1 MPEAPSGYATRSA
14 SSAASFDRAEG
25 LANIPPAA
33 TADTA
38 MGDDSK
44 LMQLAL
50 LSPPSSLLKLTT
62 ESVGAD
68 EKTAS
73 GAAAGLAM
81 LRQPGVSAALRS
93 ALHVV
98 GDPLTPLSSEHKNR
112 FAERYIHTRVVV
124 DRHTA
129 GAVLYKAFTQ
139 PKVIILRDFP
149 GTIAPAFPTVSSL
162 LLNPPSGDAVAYS
175 FNHHRSRV
183 HYLFMTHYPDTPA
196 AREARAWW
204 DTVNLLPDTGKL
216 EDQSAGV
223 VWTFISRRA
232 KSSLHIDAGD
242 GTCSQVLGR
251 KLWVFALAKEA
262 REHGLVELQSDSM
275 RDDPAGTHRII
286 DWLACDSFQWCILH
300 EGDTIAH
307 SRDWLH
313 AVCCIGD
320 EDSVSSANYCW
331 LQGTPSLPKA
341 ELQPKKL
348 RKRKSSSDDAE
359 LHSRPPQPLPIV
371 LAAAAAASS
380 SHSSVVQRV
389 AAAALIADGQTA
401 AAAAA
406 KAAIPV
412 SVARRWIKRL
422 RASSS
427 PEDAPRSGR
436 PRKTDALADAAIK
449 RAAEINPFASN
460 KAIRSQLQLP
470 VSAATVGRRLDDA
483 GLASYFAA
491 MKRHYTDEQRRARLS
506 FANGYKHW
514 TPEQWE
520 RVIFSDEVTIEGD
533 GRKRRIRVRRP
544 PNTRFDPQY
553 TQHSQ
558 IFTPSR
564 HLFACF
570 CSRGPGFCEMYEGKL
585 DGKALKGLL
594 ERTVPET
601 AADYYQ
607 TDPTKPGHE
616 EWWLLHDGSPVFR
629 SSTVQTWIF
638 NKQINV
644 LDWPPYSPDL
654 NPIENLWPRVHAL
667 MDRLMPTTDEQ
678 VADAFVECWPELSL
692 DIFTDFAQS
701 MPARIQAVIDANG
714 DATKY

>member
-1 MPEAPSGYATRSA
+1 MTAALPSLDPPLFHINMTTQEHAAAPAGTST
-14 SSAASFDRAEG
+14 
-25 LANIPPAA
+25 
-33 TADTA
+33 
-38 MGDDSK
+38 
-44 LMQLAL
+44 
-50 LSPPSSLLKLTT
+50 
-62 ESVGAD
+62 
-68 EKTAS
+68 
-73 GAAAGLAM
+73 AAAGLAA
-81 LRQPGVSAALRS
+81 LRQEGVSSALRS

-98 GDPLTPLSSEHKNR
+98 GDPSTPLSSQHKNR
-112 FAERYIHTRVVV
+112 FAERYIHSRIVV

-129 GAVLYKAFTQ
+129 GAVLYEAFTQ
-139 PKVIILRDFP
+139 PKVLILRNFP
-149 GTIAPAFPTVSSL
+149 GTIAPAYPTVSSL

-183 HYLFMTHYPDTPA
+183 HYLFMTHYPDTAA

-204 DTVNLLPDTGKL
+204 DTINLLPDTGKL

-223 VWTFISRRA
+223 VWTFVSRRA

-242 GTCSQVLGR
+242 GTCSQVFGR

-275 RDDPAGTHRII
+275 RDNPDGTHRII

-313 AVCCIGD
+313 AVSCIGD

-331 LQGTPSLPKA
+331 LKGTPPLPKA
-341 ELQPKKL
+341 ELQPGKPL
-348 RKRKSSSDDAE
+348 KRKEPPSHAPA
-359 LHSRPPQPLPIV
+359 RPSPPASLSIV
-371 LAAAAAASS
+371 LAAATAAAS

-406 KAAIPV
+406 KADV
-412 SVARRWIKRL
+412 SVSIARRWFKRL
-422 RASSS
+422 RASAA
-427 PEDAPRSGR
+427 PDDTPRSGR
-436 PRKTDALADAAIK
+436 PRRTDALADAAIV
-449 RAAEINPFASN
+449 RASELDPFASN
-460 KAIRSQLQLP
+460 RAIRGQLQLP
-470 VSAATVGRRLDDA
+470 VSAATVGRRLDEA
-483 GLASYFAA
+483 GLASYFTA

-514 TPEQWE
+514 TAEQWE

-544 PNTRFDPQY
+544 PNCRFDPQY

-585 DGKALKGLL
+585 EGKSLKDLL
-594 ERTVPET
+594 QRTIPET

-607 TDPTKPGHE
+607 TDPSKPGHE
-616 EWWLLHDGSPVFR
+616 QWWLLHDNSPQFTSKVVR
-629 SSTVQTWIF
+629 KWLHD
-638 NKQINV
+638 KAINV

-667 MDRLMPTTDEQ
+667 MDRLMPTSDEQ
-678 VADAFVECWPELSL
+678 VADAFVASWPQLSL